1 MYAPAPNRYPE
12 NSMLAPAIPT
22 HPAAPDETQIL
33 GLLGGLLVLAFFSNR
48 VSKISRIPD
57 LLILMLTGVIL
68 GPVLGWLQIPDLST
82 FTEYL
87 GALALI
93 LILFEAGTEIRL
105 RETLRHFPPGLLF
118 AVLSFGTS
126 FTAVAYAGKLLLGLS
141 THNSLLLGAVLG
153 CVSGTIVIPVLQ
165 QLEIRGP
172 VAVVLVLE
180 AALGDVIGVITVG
193 SLTAIAEGD
202 PLMSGLLK
210 GFLTRTFV
218 AIAAAVI
225 AGLLWSRARWRFR
238 ADRFGSVLH
247 VGVVLVVYGV
257 TRLIGGSG
265 LLAVLAFGL
274 TLANTTPKKDP
285 SGEETG
291 ALVFHSDLS
300 FLVRSFFFVLLGASV
315 ELIGRAYILAI
326 LVILAGLVIARI
338 ASVLILRLT
347 SMRTMSKAERDLLS
361 GLLPRGLVNAV
372 LAIQV
377 ADRVPALDFLPA
389 MTFTV
394 LVVTNLLMV
403 FATWRSRPKDGAL
416 GPAIEPALQI
426 SGKQS

>member
-1 MYAPAPNRYPE
+1 
-12 NSMLAPAIPT
+12 MLAAPIPT
-22 HPAAPDETQIL
+22 RPNPEETQIL

-48 VSKISRIPD
+48 VSRVSRIPD

-68 GPVLGWLQIPDLST
+68 GPVLGWLQIPDLSA

-87 GALALI
+87 GTLALI
-93 LILFEAGTEIRL
+93 LILFEAGAEIRL
-105 RETLRHFPPGLLF
+105 RDTLRHFPPGLLF
-118 AVLSFGTS
+118 ALLSFGTS
-126 FTAVAYAGKLLLGLS
+126 FTAVAYAGKLMLGLS

-153 CVSGTIVIPVLQ
+153 CVSGTVVIPVLQ
-165 QLEIRGP
+165 QLGICGP
-172 VAVVLVLE
+172 VSVVLVLE

-218 AIAAAVI
+218 AIAAAVA
-225 AGLLWSRARWRFR
+225 AGFLWSRARWRFR
-238 ADRFGSVLH
+238 TDRFGSVLH
-247 VGVVLVVYGV
+247 VGVVLVVFGL
-257 TRLIGGSG
+257 TRVIGGSG

-274 TLANTTPKKDP
+274 TLANTRRKDDQP
-285 SGEETG
+285 VEESG

-315 ELIGRAYILAI
+315 ELVGRAYILAI
-326 LVILAGLVIARI
+326 IVILVGLVVARI
-338 ASVLILRLT
+338 ASVLALRLT
-347 SMRTMSKAERDLLS
+347 MRNMSRSERDLLA

-403 FATWRSRPKDGAL
+403 FATWRTRPKDDAL
-416 GPAIEPALQI
+416 EAPVGNALHA
-426 SGKQS
+426 SARNS

>member
-1 MYAPAPNRYPE
+1 
-12 NSMLAPAIPT
+12 MLA
-22 HPAAPDETQIL
+22 APITNRPNPEETQIL

-48 VSKISRIPD
+48 VSRVSRIPD

-68 GPVLGWLQIPDLST
+68 GPVLGWLQIPDLSA

-87 GALALI
+87 GTLALI
-93 LILFEAGTEIRL
+93 LILFEAGAEIRL
-105 RETLRHFPPGLLF
+105 RDTLRHFPPGLLF
-118 AVLSFGTS
+118 AILSFGTS
-126 FTAVAYAGKLLLGLS
+126 FTAVAYAGKLMLGLS

-153 CVSGTIVIPVLQ
+153 CVSGTVVIPVLQ

-218 AIAAAVI
+218 AIVAAVA
-225 AGLLWSRARWRFR
+225 AGFLWSRARWRFR
-238 ADRFGSVLH
+238 TDRFGSVLH
-247 VGVVLVVYGV
+247 VGVVLVVFGV
-257 TRLIGGSG
+257 TRVIGGSG

-274 TLANTTPKKDP
+274 TLANTRRKDEP
-285 SGEETG
+285 PEEETG

-315 ELIGRAYILAI
+315 ELVGRAYILAMIVI
-326 LVILAGLVIARI
+326 LVGLVIARI
-338 ASVLILRLT
+338 ASVLALRLT
-347 SMRTMSKAERDLLS
+347 MRSMSRFERELLS

-377 ADRVPALDFLPA
+377 ASRVPALDFLPA

-403 FATWRSRPKDGAL
+403 FATWRTRPKDGAL
-416 GPAIEPALQI
+416 QPPDGNLLQA
-426 SGKQS
+426 SARQS

>member
-1 MYAPAPNRYPE
+1 
-12 NSMLAPAIPT
+12 MLAAPIPT
-22 HPAAPDETQIL
+22 RSPSPDETQIL

-48 VSKISRIPD
+48 VSRVSRIPD
-57 LLILMLTGVIL
+57 LLILMLTGVLL
-68 GPVLGWLQIPDLST
+68 GPVLGWLQASDLST

-87 GALALI
+87 GSLALI

-118 AVLSFGTS
+118 AVLSFATS
-126 FTAVAYAGKLLLGLS
+126 FTAVALTGKYLLGLGS
-141 THNSLLLGAVLG
+141 HNSLLFGAVLG
-153 CVSGTIVIPVLQ
+153 CVSGTIVIPILQ
-165 QLEIRGP
+165 QFEIRGP

-202 PLMSGLLK
+202 PLLSGLLK

-218 AIAAAVI
+218 AIAAAVA
-225 AGLLWSRARWRFR
+225 AGLLWSRARSRF
-238 ADRFGSVLH
+238 ACDRFGSVLQ
-247 VGVVLVVYGV
+247 VGVVLLVFGL

-274 TLANTTPKKDP
+274 TLANSPQNVAASVEE
-285 SGEETG
+285 SG
-291 ALVFHSDLS
+291 AQIFHSDLS

-315 ELIGRAYILAI
+315 ELIDRAYL
-326 LVILAGLVIARI
+326 LSTFVVLAGLGVARI
-338 ASVLILRLT
+338 LSVLTLRLT
-347 SMRTMSKAERDLLS
+347 MRKIGKWERDLVS
-361 GLLPRGLVNAV
+361 ALLPRGLVNAV

-377 ADRVPALDFLPA
+377 GARVPALDFLPA

-394 LVVTNLLMV
+394 ILVTNLLV
-403 FATWRSRPKDGAL
+403 VLATWRSRPA
-416 GPAIEPALQI
+416 PALDPG
-426 SGKQS
+426 SSALP

>member
-1 MYAPAPNRYPE
+1 
-12 NSMLAPAIPT
+12 MLPPAIPT
-22 HPAAPDETQIL
+22 RPVTDESQIL

-48 VSKISRIPD
+48 VSRVSRIPD

-68 GPVLGWLQIPDLST
+68 GPVLGWLEIPDLST

-87 GALALI
+87 GTLALI

-126 FTAVAYAGKLLLGLS
+126 FTAVAYAGKLMLGLS

-165 QLEIRGP
+165 QLEIRGK

-210 GFLTRTFV
+210 GFLTRTLV
-218 AIAAAVI
+218 AIVAAVA
-225 AGLLWSRARWRFR
+225 AGFLWSRARWRFR
-238 ADRFGSVLH
+238 TERFGSVLH
-247 VGVVLVVYGV
+247 VGVVLSVFAV

-274 TLANTTPKKDP
+274 TLANTKRTNDP
-285 SGEETG
+285 PVEESG

-326 LVILAGLVIARI
+326 LVILVGLVLARM
-338 ASVLILRLT
+338 ASVLALRLT
-347 SMRTMSKAERDLLS
+347 MRTMSKSERELLS

-416 GPAIEPALQI
+416 EAPMGTAVHAAGDH
-426 SGKQS
+426 S

>member
-1 MYAPAPNRYPE
+1 
-12 NSMLAPAIPT
+12 MLLAAAIPA
-22 HPAAPDETQIL
+22 HSAPEETQIL

-48 VSKISRIPD
+48 VSRVSRIPD

-68 GPVLGWLQIPDLST
+68 GPVLGWLKIPDLSS

-87 GALALI
+87 GTLALI
-93 LILFEAGTEIRL
+93 LILFEAGAEIRL
-105 RETLRHFPPGLLF
+105 RDTLRHFPPGLLF

-126 FTAVAYAGKLLLGLS
+126 FTAVAYAGKWLLGLS
-141 THNSLLLGAVLG
+141 AHNSLLLGAVLG
-153 CVSGTIVIPVLQ
+153 CVSGTVVIPVLQ

-172 VAVVLVLE
+172 VSVVLVLE

-210 GFLTRTFV
+210 GLLTRTFV
-218 AIAAAVI
+218 AIAAAVV
-225 AGLLWSRARWRFR
+225 AGFLWSRARWLFR
-238 ADRFGSVLH
+238 TDRFGSVLH

-274 TLANTTPKKDP
+274 TLANTSERKDAP
-285 SGEETG
+285 REETG

-315 ELIGRAYILAI
+315 ELIGRDYILATFA
-326 LVILAGLVIARI
+326 ILAGLVIARI
-338 ASVLILRLT
+338 ASVLALRLT
-347 SMRTMSKAERDLLS
+347 TMGTMSKSERELLS

-377 ADRVPALDFLPA
+377 ADRVPALNFLPA

-403 FATWRSRPKDGAL
+403 FATWRSRPEDGTL
-416 GPAIEPALQI
+416 EPAISSDTTPRVCPLSQ
-426 SGKQS
+426 

>member
-1 MYAPAPNRYPE
+1 
-12 NSMLAPAIPT
+12 MLAAAIPT
-22 HPAAPDETQIL
+22 RSPSPDETQIL

-48 VSKISRIPD
+48 VSRVSRIPD
-57 LLILMLTGVIL
+57 LLILMLTGVVL
-68 GPVLGWLQIPDLST
+68 GPLLGWLQASELST

-87 GALALI
+87 GTLALI

-126 FTAVAYAGKLLLGLS
+126 FTAVALAGKWLLGLS
-141 THNSLLLGAVLG
+141 NHNSLLFGAVLG
-153 CVSGTIVIPVLQ
+153 CVSGTVVIPILQ
-165 QLEIRGP
+165 QFEIRGP

-193 SLTAIAEGD
+193 SLTGIAEGD
-202 PLMSGLLK
+202 PLMSGLLR

-218 AIAAAVI
+218 AIAAAVA
-225 AGLLWSRARWRFR
+225 AGLLWSRARPRF
-238 ADRFGSVLH
+238 ASDRFGSVLH
-247 VGVVLVVYGV
+247 VGVVLVVFGL

-274 TLANTTPKKDP
+274 TLANTPRKIAP
-285 SGEETG
+285 AREEGG
-291 ALVFHSDLS
+291 AEIFHSDLS

-315 ELIGRAYILAI
+315 ELIDRAYLLST
-326 LVILAGLVIARI
+326 LVVLAGLGVARVL
-338 ASVLILRLT
+338 SVLALRLT
-347 SMRTMSKAERDLLS
+347 MRKMAKWERNLLS
-361 GLLPRGLVNAV
+361 ALLPRGLVNAV

-377 ADRVPALDFLPA
+377 GGRVPALDFLPA

-394 LVVTNLLMV
+394 ILVTNLLIV
-403 FATWRSRPKDGAL
+403 LATWRSRPAPAL
-416 GPAIEPALQI
+416 EPASNPLP
-426 SGKQS
+426 